1 MWHVHVTYAPIE
13 KLFARYL
20 SPGAASSLCICL
32 LRKVNALTEISHS
45 KAPISNKALWG
56 HRWAEKKQK
65 LSNWLVSSAYQ
76 LAAHAKANIEAR
88 QACGGPHT
96 MNSSQQCCLRVAEA
110 EVCLHEPK
118 PQSMD

>member
-1 MWHVHVTYAPIE
+1 MINVACACDICEYAPIE

-56 HRWAEKKQK
+56 HRWAEKKQSYQIG
-65 LSNWLVSSAYQ
+65 LSPLLTN
-76 LAAHAKANIEAR
+76 
-88 QACGGPHT
+88 
-96 MNSSQQCCLRVAEA
+96 LR
-110 EVCLHEPK
+110 LMPK
-118 PQSMD
+118 QI